1 MHPLITAHLAHLRL
15 AGYRPESVRARSV
28 VLTAWAN
35 HLADEGPDIATA
47 TRLHVEAWLGREGL
61 ALATRRAYRSHLRGL
76 YRWATDEQYVSTDPT
91 EKVPP
96 IRVPRGA
103 PRPLDPDHL
112 VQALD
117 HADPR
122 MRAWLLLMALCGLR
136 CLEVSGLRPDD
147 VRVETDGSGLLF
159 LRVTK
164 GGSSAWQPAHPEVL
178 RALRVLPETAGVWWD
193 CSPGQVGAAVKAHL
207 LARGI
212 TATAHQL
219 RHSAATLWYRASGGD
234 LLVTQQLLRHA
245 SPTSTAGYAQ
255 LDPTR
260 AAEVVRLVAVPA

>member
-1 MHPLITAHLAHLRL
+1 MHPLINAHLAHLRL

-28 VLTAWAN
+28 VLTAWDN
-35 HLADEGPDIATA
+35 NLADHGLDLVTA

-76 YRWATDEQYVSTDPT
+76 YRWAKDEGHLSADPT
-91 EKVPP
+91 DRVPP
-96 IRVPRGA
+96 VRVPRGA
-103 PRPLDPDHL
+103 PRPLDHDHL

-117 HADPR
+117 TADLR

-136 CLEVSGLRPDD
+136 CLEVAGLRPED
-147 VRVETDGSGLLF
+147 VRVEPDGTGLLF

-164 GGSSAWQPAHPEVL
+164 GGASAWQPAHPEVL
-178 RALRVLPETAGVWWD
+178 RALRALPVRGGVWWD
-193 CSPGQVGAAVKAHL
+193 CSPRQVGVAVAAHL
-207 LARGI
+207 QSCGI

-245 SPTSTAGYAQ
+245 NPQSTAGYAA

-260 AAEVVRLVAVPA
+260 PAEVVRLVAVPA